1 MVHVCVVPGCS
12 NRSDR
17 ETHLSFH
24 CLPLKNKKLLKVWI
38 HKIGRKNLL
47 NNNSRVCSTHFSNA
61 VNRVLR
67 PDEVPTINLPN
78 VTTPV
83 RKRKSPVKRLFVDSG
98 VENENISSDSEC
110 EEATTPTNSVHAAT
124 QTLDTLYSYAQ
135 LQDEITVLLQ
145 KVASSLFRLS
155 NIEHDDRKVQFY
167 TGFPNYRT
175 LKACYDFLGPAVNS
189 LNYWGSNRSVTMRKN
204 LGERNRSLPSME
216 EFF

>member
-1 MVHVCVVPGCS
+1 MLFRNIDTLCSQCCVNLLTMVHVCVVPGCS

-83 RKRKSPVKRLFVDSG
+83 RKRKSPVKRLFIDSG
-98 VENENISSDSEC
+98 VENENS
-110 EEATTPTNSVHAAT
+110 AVTVSVRRLPHPLIQYMQLHKHWILSTAMLSYKT
-124 QTLDTLYSYAQ
+124 KLLYYG
-135 LQDEITVLLQ
+135 
-145 KVASSLFRLS
+145 K
-155 NIEHDDRKVQFY
+155 K
-167 TGFPNYRT
+167 
-175 LKACYDFLGPAVNS
+175 
-189 LNYWGSNRSVTMRKN
+189 
-204 LGERNRSLPSME
+204 
-216 EFF
+216 